1 MAPMRYIVMITKLQ
15 IKYALIKIN
24 MILQKRL
31 RHNLQQL
38 LNYLSGIPR
47 GSQRQ
52 T

>member
-1 MAPMRYIVMITKLQ
+1 MRYIVMITRLK

-24 MILQKRL
+24 MILQNKSL
-31 RHNLQQL
+31 RHYLQQL
-38 LNYLSGIPR
+38 LNYLPEIPR